1 MLKKLLGLDS
11 SQEVDKIELAFRGGL
26 LFGLILV
33 VAAIAFAVFLY
44 RREQLVPRNRRIA
57 MTILQ
62 AAALLTLIVVVMQ
75 PFAKIRM
82 TKESKRSMIV
92 MLDTSRSMAIEDPR
106 TSAED
111 VEEAAKA
118 LGKIPLDRKLGGD
131 DAQVVKQDLG
141 SARRIDLARAALN
154 HDEMNL
160 LDQLEDRYDLRFFT
174 FDSQL
179 RSEDPRAATPESSD
193 GGDATAAPL
202 PVAEGESSQIGNA
215 IEDAV
220 DRFSGQPLAGAMVIS
235 DFAWVEGK
243 DPVNVARRLKERRV
257 PLYTVP
263 VGLPAPPDI
272 HVRGVIAPEVVF
284 KGDRVPLRVKIE
296 SRGFAGKP
304 VQLYFRVNDD
314 EKETKQITLKNG
326 VQFEEFMFIPES
338 ESGTLDLNFDIKLQ
352 EGEITEVNNATSHQ
366 VRILDEKIKVL
377 YIEGMPRW
385 EYRYL
390 RWVLLRDPRLQVQFL
405 MTQGD
410 PALAASSP
418 LHIGRFPED
427 PKEALKYDLIILGD
441 VPSSFFNTGQT
452 QLIERL
458 IRERG
463 GSLLML
469 AGPMAAPSTYRDNP
483 IGDLLPINI
492 GPGGYLNLGINVSP
506 EVTEDGH
513 KSLATSLSLA
523 PDVSARIWSHVKP
536 MYSLPQLAGSKS
548 GATVLLRLPK
558 ANEADVDYPLV
569 AWHRYGTGKSLFVA
583 TEDLW
588 RMRLEVGDRYHARF
602 WGQTIQFLTLSRLLG
617 ANKQISIETDRNS
630 YSAGDQI
637 RVFANVLTESF
648 EPVDGPSYEVVLEEK
663 DNPDSATTIE
673 MTQVESTPGL
683 YSGSYL
689 AGKDGKYEFR
699 AQPQDAEISNTAEFS
714 IKTVDIEDRE
724 TSMQADVARQ
734 AAEISGGRQLSLAG
748 LGEFATNLP
757 PEEALNNTVKIER
770 ELWDTPLWFLLVVA
784 FAGAEWYL
792 RRKDNLV

>member
-11 SQEVDKIELAFRGGL
+11 SQEIDQWELAFRGGPILGL
-26 LFGLILV
+26 LLIL
-33 VAAIAFAVFLY
+33 AAIAFAIFLY
-44 RREQLVPRNRRIA
+44 RREELVTRNRRIT
-57 MTILQ
+57 MIVLQ
-62 AAALLTLIVVVMQ
+62 AAALLLLILVLMQ
-75 PFAKIRM
+75 PYAKIR
-82 TKESKRSMIV
+82 TSKDSKRSMIV

-106 TSAED
+106 TAAAD
-111 VEEAAKA
+111 VEEAAKTLGQMALDAPA
-118 LGKIPLDRKLGGD
+118 LGSD
-131 DAQVVKQDLG
+131 DARGMKEKLG
-141 SARRIDLARAALN
+141 SARRIDLARAALAN
-154 HDEMNL
+154 EDMKL
-160 LDQLEDRYDLRFFT
+160 LDKLEESYDLRFFT

-179 RSEDPRAATPESSD
+179 RSEDPRATVDLPAED
-193 GGDATAAPL
+193 DAQPAPL
-202 PVAEGESSQIGNA
+202 PVAEGISSQIGNA

-263 VGLPAPPDI
+263 VGLPSPPDI

-296 SRGFAGKP
+296 SRGFAGKA
-304 VQLYFRVNDD
+304 VQLYFRVNGE
-314 EKETKQITLKNG
+314 EKESKQVTLKNA
-326 VQFEEFMFIPES
+326 VQFEEFMFIPEA
-338 ESGTLDLNFDIKLQ
+338 ESGTLELNFEIKLQ

-377 YIEGMPRW
+377 YVEGMPRW
-385 EYRYL
+385 EFRYL

-427 PKEALKYDLIILGD
+427 PKVALQYDLIILGD
-441 VPSSFFNTGQT
+441 VSSSYFNTAQT
-452 QLIERL
+452 QLIEKL
-458 IRERG
+458 VRERG

-469 AGPMAAPSTYRDNP
+469 AGPMAAPSTYRDTP

-492 GPGGYLNLGINVSP
+492 GTGGTFSPGVNVSP
-506 EVTEDGH
+506 EVTEDGQ
-513 KSLATSLSLA
+513 KSLATSLSLS
-523 PDVSARIWSHVKP
+523 PDVSARIWRSVNY
-536 MYSLPQLAGSKS
+536 MELPNLAGAKS

-558 ANEADVDYPLV
+558 ANDAEADYPLV

-588 RMRLEVGDRYHARF
+588 RMRLEVGDRFHARF

-617 ANKQISIETDRNS
+617 ANKQISIETDSNS

-648 EPVDGPSYEVVLEEK
+648 EPVEGDSYEVVLEEK

-673 MTQVESTPGL
+673 MTAVESTPGL
-683 YSGSYL
+683 YAGSYL
-689 AGKDGKYEFR
+689 ASKDGNYEIKT
-699 AQPQDAEISNTAEFS
+699 QPQDADRSNAAEFS
-714 IKTVDIEDRE
+714 VQTVDLEDRE
-724 TSMQADVARQ
+724 TAMQPDVARQ
-734 AAEISGGRQLSLAG
+734 AAEISGGRQLSLAS
-748 LGEFATNLP
+748 LGEFPSTL
-757 PEEALNNTVKIER
+757 PEEKLIANTVKIER
-770 ELWDTPLWFLLVVA
+770 ELWDTPLWFILIAAL
-784 FAGAEWYL
+784 AGAEWFL

>member
-26 LFGLILV
+26 PFGLILV

-57 MTILQ
+57 MMILQ

-179 RSEDPRAATPESSD
+179 RSEDPRAATPESP
-193 GGDATAAPL
+193 GGSATATPL

-314 EKETKQITLKNG
+314 EKETKQITLKDG

-441 VPSSFFNTGQT
+441 VPASFFNAGQT

-458 IRERG
+458 VRERG

-469 AGPMAAPSTYRDNP
+469 AGPMAAPSTYR
-483 IGDLLPINI
+483 
-492 GPGGYLNLGINVSP
+492 
-506 EVTEDGH
+506 
-513 KSLATSLSLA
+513 
-523 PDVSARIWSHVKP
+523 
-536 MYSLPQLAGSKS
+536 
-548 GATVLLRLPK
+548 
-558 ANEADVDYPLV
+558 
-569 AWHRYGTGKSLFVA
+569 
-583 TEDLW
+583 
-588 RMRLEVGDRYHARF
+588 ARF
-602 WGQTIQFLTLSRLLG
+602 RGQAIPCLTLSRLLG
-617 ANKQISIETDRNS
+617 GDLLGMVEADLNS
-630 YSAGDQI
+630 
-637 RVFANVLTESF
+637 
-648 EPVDGPSYEVVLEEK
+648 
-663 DNPDSATTIE
+663 
-673 MTQVESTPGL
+673 
-683 YSGSYL
+683 
-689 AGKDGKYEFR
+689 
-699 AQPQDAEISNTAEFS
+699 
-714 IKTVDIEDRE
+714 
-724 TSMQADVARQ
+724 
-734 AAEISGGRQLSLAG
+734 
-748 LGEFATNLP
+748 
-757 PEEALNNTVKIER
+757 
-770 ELWDTPLWFLLVVA
+770 
-784 FAGAEWYL
+784 
-792 RRKDNLV
+792 

>member
-1 MLKKLLGLDS
+1 MLKKLLGLDP
-11 SQEVDKIELAFRGGL
+11 SQEVDQVELAFRGGL
-26 LFGLILV
+26 LLGLILV
-33 VAAIAFAVFLY
+33 AAAIGFAFFLY

-57 MTILQ
+57 MMILQ

-82 TKESKRSMIV
+82 TKESKRSLIV

-111 VEEAAKA
+111 VEEAAKV
-118 LGKIPLDRKLGGD
+118 LGEISLDRSLGTD
-131 DAQVVKQDLG
+131 DAQDVKQKLG
-141 SARRIDLARAALN
+141 STRRIDLARAALALK
-154 HDEMNL
+154 HDDL
-160 LDQLEDRYDLRFFT
+160 TPLDQLEDRYDLRFFT

-179 RSEDPRAATPESSD
+179 RSEDPRATQEAPDDDTTATP
-193 GGDATAAPL
+193 L
-202 PVAEGESSQIGNA
+202 HLAEGESSQIGNA

-272 HVRGVIAPEVVF
+272 HVRSVIAPEVVF

-304 VQLYFRVNDD
+304 VQLYFRVNDE
-314 EKETKQITLKNG
+314 EKESKQITLKEG
-326 VQFEEFMFIPES
+326 IQFEEFMFIPEA
-338 ESGTLDLNFDIKLQ
+338 ESGTLDLDFDIKLQ
-352 EGEITEVNNATSHQ
+352 EGEITEVNNAASHQ

-441 VPSSFFNTGQT
+441 VPASFFNAAQT
-452 QLIERL
+452 QLIEKL
-458 IRERG
+458 VRERG

-469 AGPMAAPSTYRDNP
+469 AGPMAAPSTYRDTP
-483 IGDLLPINI
+483 IGDLLPVNI

-523 PDVSARIWSHVKP
+523 PDVSSRIWSHVRP
-536 MYSLPQLAGSKS
+536 LYGLPQLAGAKS
-548 GATVLLRLPK
+548 GATILLRLPK
-558 ANEADVDYPLV
+558 ANDADPDYPLV

-648 EPVDGPSYEVVLEEK
+648 EPVEGESYEVVLEEK
-663 DNPDSATTIE
+663 DNPDSATAIE
-673 MTQVESTPGL
+673 MTAVESTPGL

-689 AGKDGKYEFR
+689 AGKDGKYEIR
-699 AQPQDAEISNTAEFS
+699 TQPQDAEISNTTEFS
-714 IKTVDIEDRE
+714 VKTIDIEDRE
-724 TSMQADVARQ
+724 TSMQPDIARQ

-748 LGEFATNLP
+748 LGEFAANLP
-757 PEEALNNTVKIER
+757 PEETLNNTVRIER

>member
-11 SQEVDKIELAFRGGL
+11 SQEIDQWELAFRGGPL
-26 LFGLILV
+26 LGLLLIL
-33 VAAIAFAVFLY
+33 AAVAFAIFLY
-44 RREQLVPRNRRIA
+44 RREQLVTRNRRIT
-57 MTILQ
+57 MMVLQ
-62 AAALLTLIVVVMQ
+62 ASTLLLLILVLMK
-75 PFAKIRM
+75 PYAKIK
-82 TKESKRSMIV
+82 TSKESKRSMIV

-106 TSAED
+106 TSAGD

-118 LGKIPLDRKLGGD
+118 LGKMALDAPSLGSD
-131 DAQVVKQDLG
+131 DARGMKEQLG
-141 SARRIDLARAALN
+141 PSRRIDLARAALAN
-154 HDEMNL
+154 EDMKL
-160 LDQLEDRYDLRFFT
+160 LDQLEESYDLRFFT
-174 FDSQL
+174 FDSRL
-179 RSEDPRAATPESSD
+179 RSEDPRSKVDLPASD
-193 GGDATAAPL
+193 NAQPAPR
-202 PVAEGESSQIGNA
+202 PVAEGTSSQIGNA

-272 HVRGVIAPEVVF
+272 NVRGVIAPEVVF

-296 SRGFAGKP
+296 SRGFAGKA
-304 VQLYFRVNDD
+304 VQLYFRVNED
-314 EKETKQITLKNG
+314 EKESKQVTLRNG
-326 VQFEEFMFIPES
+326 VQFEEFMFIPEA
-338 ESGTLDLNFDIKLQ
+338 EAGTLELSFEIKLQ
-352 EGEITEVNNATSHQ
+352 EGEITEVNNATSHP

-377 YIEGMPRW
+377 YVEGMPRW
-385 EYRYL
+385 EFRYL

-427 PKEALKYDLIILGD
+427 PKVALQYDLIILGD
-441 VPSSFFNTGQT
+441 VSSSYFNAAQT
-452 QLIERL
+452 ELIEKL
-458 IRERG
+458 VRERG

-492 GPGGYLNLGINVSP
+492 GTGGTFYPGSNVSP
-506 EVTEDGH
+506 EVTADGQ

-523 PDVSARIWSHVKP
+523 PDVSSRIWRNVNY
-536 MYSLPQLAGSKS
+536 MSLPNITGAKS

-558 ANEADVDYPLV
+558 DNDADPDYPLV

-588 RMRLEVGDRYHARF
+588 RMRLEVGDRFHARF

-617 ANKQISIETDRNS
+617 ANKQISIETDSNS
-630 YSAGDQI
+630 YSSGDQI

-648 EPVDGPSYEVVLEEK
+648 EPVTGESYEVVLGEK
-663 DNPDSATTIE
+663 DNPDSSTTIE
-673 MTQVESTPGL
+673 MTAVESTPGL
-683 YSGSYL
+683 YAGSYL
-689 AGKDGKYEFR
+689 ASKDGNYEVKT
-699 AQPQDAEISNTAEFS
+699 QSQDADISNTAEFS
-714 IKTVDIEDRE
+714 VQTVDPEDRE
-724 TSMQADVARQ
+724 TAMQPDVARQ
-734 AAEISGGRQLSLAG
+734 AAEMSGGRQLNLAS
-748 LGEFATNLP
+748 LGEFPGTL
-757 PEEALNNTVKIER
+757 PEEKLIANTVKIER
-770 ELWDTPLWFLLVVA
+770 DLWDTPLWFILIAAL
-784 FAGAEWYL
+784 AGAEWFL

>member
-11 SQEVDKIELAFRGGL
+11 SQEIDQWELAFRGGPILGL
-26 LFGLILV
+26 LLIL
-33 VAAIAFAVFLY
+33 AAIAFAIFLY
-44 RREQLVPRNRRIA
+44 RREELVSQNRRIT
-57 MTILQ
+57 MIVLQ
-62 AAALLTLIVVVMQ
+62 AAALLLLILVLMQ
-75 PFAKIRM
+75 PYAKIR
-82 TKESKRSMIV
+82 TSKDSKRSMIV

-106 TSAED
+106 TAAAD
-111 VEEAAKA
+111 VEEAAKT
-118 LGKIPLDRKLGGD
+118 LGQMTLDAPSLGSD
-131 DAQVVKQDLG
+131 DARGMKEQLG
-141 SARRIDLARAALN
+141 STRRIDLARAALAN
-154 HDEMNL
+154 EDMKL
-160 LDQLEDRYDLRFFT
+160 LDQLEESYDLRFFT

-179 RSEDPRAATPESSD
+179 RSEDPRATVDLAGD
-193 GGDATAAPL
+193 GDAQPAPL
-202 PVAEGESSQIGNA
+202 PVAEGISSQIGNA

-263 VGLPAPPDI
+263 VGLASPPDI
-272 HVRGVIAPEVVF
+272 HVRSVIAPEVVF

-296 SRGFAGKP
+296 SRGFAGKA
-304 VQLYFRVNDD
+304 VQLYFRVNGE
-314 EKETKQITLKNG
+314 EKESKQVTLKNT
-326 VQFEEFMFIPES
+326 VQFEEFMFIPEA
-338 ESGTLDLNFDIKLQ
+338 ESGTLELNFEIKLQ

-377 YIEGMPRW
+377 YVEGMPRW
-385 EYRYL
+385 EFRYL

-427 PKEALKYDLIILGD
+427 PKVALQYDLIILGD
-441 VPSSFFNTGQT
+441 VSSSYFNLAQT
-452 QLIERL
+452 QLIEKL
-458 IRERG
+458 VRERG

-469 AGPMAAPSTYRDNP
+469 AGPMAAPSTYRDTP

-492 GPGGYLNLGINVSP
+492 GTGGTFSPGGNVSP
-506 EVTEDGH
+506 EVTEDGQ

-523 PDVSARIWSHVKP
+523 PDVSARIWRNVNY
-536 MYSLPQLAGSKS
+536 MSLPNLAGAKA

-558 ANEADVDYPLV
+558 ANDAEADYPLV

-588 RMRLEVGDRYHARF
+588 RMRLEVGDRFHARF

-617 ANKQISIETDRNS
+617 ANKQISIETDSNS

-648 EPVDGPSYEVVLEEK
+648 EPVEGDSYEVVLEEK

-673 MTQVESTPGL
+673 MTAVESTPGL
-683 YSGSYL
+683 YAGSYL
-689 AGKDGKYEFR
+689 AGKDGNYEIKT
-699 AQPQDAEISNTAEFS
+699 QPQDADKSNAAEFS
-714 IKTVDIEDRE
+714 VQTVDLEDRE
-724 TSMQADVARQ
+724 TAMQPDVARQ
-734 AAEISGGRQLSLAG
+734 AAEISGGRQLSLAS
-748 LGEFATNLP
+748 LGEFPSTL
-757 PEEALNNTVKIER
+757 PEEKLIANTVKIER
-770 ELWDTPLWFLLVVA
+770 ELWDTPLWFILIAAL
-784 FAGAEWYL
+784 AGAEWFL

>member
-11 SQEVDKIELAFRGGL
+11 SQEIDQWELAFRGGPILGL
-26 LFGLILV
+26 LLIL
-33 VAAIAFAVFLY
+33 AAIAFAIFLY
-44 RREQLVPRNRRIA
+44 RREELVSRNRRIT
-57 MTILQ
+57 MIVLQ
-62 AAALLTLIVVVMQ
+62 AAALLLLILVLMQ
-75 PFAKIRM
+75 PYAKIR
-82 TKESKRSMIV
+82 TSKDSKRSMIV

-106 TSAED
+106 TAAAD
-111 VEEAAKA
+111 IEEAAKTLGQMA
-118 LGKIPLDRKLGGD
+118 LDAPSLGSD
-131 DAQVVKQDLG
+131 DARDIKEQLG
-141 SARRIDLARAALN
+141 STRRIDLARAALAN
-154 HDEMNL
+154 EDMKL
-160 LDQLEDRYDLRFFT
+160 LDKLEESYDLRFFT

-179 RSEDPRAATPESSD
+179 RSEDPRATVDLPGD
-193 GGDATAAPL
+193 GDAQPAPL
-202 PVAEGESSQIGNA
+202 PVAEGISSQIGNA

-263 VGLPAPPDI
+263 VGLPSPPDI
-272 HVRGVIAPEVVF
+272 HVRSVIAPEVVF

-296 SRGFAGKP
+296 SRGFAGKA
-304 VQLYFRVNDD
+304 VQLYFRVNGE
-314 EKETKQITLKNG
+314 EKESKQVTLKNA
-326 VQFEEFMFIPES
+326 VQFEEFMFIPEA
-338 ESGTLDLNFDIKLQ
+338 ESGTLELNFEIKLQ

-377 YIEGMPRW
+377 YVEGMPRW
-385 EYRYL
+385 EFRYL

-405 MTQGD
+405 MTEGD

-427 PKEALKYDLIILGD
+427 PKVALQYDLIILGD
-441 VPSSFFNTGQT
+441 VSSSYFNPAQT
-452 QLIERL
+452 QLIEKL
-458 IRERG
+458 VRERG

-469 AGPMAAPSTYRDNP
+469 AGPTEAPATYRDTP

-492 GPGGYLNLGINVSP
+492 GTGGTFSPGVDVSP
-506 EVTEDGH
+506 EVTEDGQ

-523 PDVSARIWSHVKP
+523 PDVSARIWRNVNYMST
-536 MYSLPQLAGSKS
+536 LPNLAGAKS

-558 ANEADVDYPLV
+558 ANDAEADYPLV

-588 RMRLEVGDRYHARF
+588 RMRLEVGDRFHARF

-617 ANKQISIETDRNS
+617 ANKQISIETDSNS

-648 EPVDGPSYEVVLEEK
+648 EPVEGDSYEVVLEEK

-673 MTQVESTPGL
+673 MTAVDSTPGL
-683 YSGSYL
+683 YAGSYL
-689 AGKDGKYEFR
+689 AGKDGNYEVKT
-699 AQPQDAEISNTAEFS
+699 QQQDADRSNAAEFS
-714 IKTVDIEDRE
+714 VQTVDLEDRE
-724 TSMQADVARQ
+724 TAMQPDVARQ
-734 AAEISGGRQLSLAG
+734 AAEISGGRQLSLAS
-748 LGEFATNLP
+748 LGEFPSTL
-757 PEEALNNTVKIER
+757 PEEKLIANTVKIER
-770 ELWDTPLWFLLVVA
+770 ELWDTPLWFILIAAL
-784 FAGAEWYL
+784 AGAEWFL

>member
-11 SQEVDKIELAFRGGL
+11 SQEIDQWELAFRGGPL
-26 LFGLILV
+26 LGILLI
-33 VAAIAFAVFLY
+33 VAAIAFAIFLY
-44 RREQLVPRNRRIA
+44 RREQMVDTKRRITMMVLQTA
-57 MTILQ
+57 VLLLLILV
-62 AAALLTLIVVVMQ
+62 LMQ
-75 PFAKIRM
+75 PYAKIR
-82 TKESKRSMIV
+82 TSKESKRSMIV

-106 TSAED
+106 TAATD

-118 LGKIPLDRKLGGD
+118 LGEMKPNAPALGSD
-131 DAQVVKQDLG
+131 DARGMKEQLG
-141 SARRIDLARAALN
+141 STRRIDLARAALAN
-154 HDEMNL
+154 EDMNL
-160 LDQLEDRYDLRFFT
+160 LDKLEESYDLRFFT

-179 RSEDPRAATPESSD
+179 RSEDPRATIIPPAEDDSQP
-193 GGDATAAPL
+193 AAL
-202 PVAEGESSQIGNA
+202 PVAEGISSQIGNA

-272 HVRGVIAPEVVF
+272 NVRSVIAPEVVF

-296 SRGFAGKP
+296 SRGFAGKA
-304 VQLYFRVNDD
+304 VQLSFRVNED
-314 EKETKQITLKNG
+314 EKESKQVTLKNG
-326 VQFEEFMFIPES
+326 VQFEEFMFIPEA
-338 ESGTLDLNFDIKLQ
+338 ESGTLELSFEIKLQ
-352 EGEITEVNNATSHQ
+352 EGEITEVNNATSHR

-377 YIEGMPRW
+377 YVEGMPRW
-385 EYRYL
+385 EFRYL

-427 PKEALKYDLIILGD
+427 PKVALQYDLIILGD
-441 VPSSFFNTGQT
+441 VSSSYFNTAQT
-452 QLIERL
+452 QLIEKL
-458 IRERG
+458 VRERG

-469 AGPMAAPSTYRDNP
+469 AGPMAAPSTYRDNA

-492 GPGGYLNLGINVSP
+492 GTGGTFYPGNNVSP
-506 EVTEDGH
+506 EVTADGQ
-513 KSLATSLSLA
+513 KSLATSLSLS
-523 PDVSARIWSHVKP
+523 PDVSARIWRNVNY
-536 MYSLPQLAGSKS
+536 MSLPNIAGAKS

-558 ANEADVDYPLV
+558 ANDAEADYPLV

-588 RMRLEVGDRYHARF
+588 RMRLEVGDRFHARF

-617 ANKQISIETDRNS
+617 ANKQISIETDSNS
-630 YSAGDQI
+630 YSSGDQI
-637 RVFANVLTESF
+637 RIFANRLTESF
-648 EPVDGPSYEVVLEEK
+648 EPVDGESYEVVLEEK
-663 DNPDSATTIE
+663 DNPDSSTIIE
-673 MTQVESTPGL
+673 MTAVEDTPGL
-683 YSGSYL
+683 YEGSYL
-689 AGKDGKYEFR
+689 ASKDGNYEIK
-699 AQPQDAEISNTAEFS
+699 AQPQDADKSNIAEFS
-714 IKTVDIEDRE
+714 VRTVDLEDQE
-724 TSMQADVARQ
+724 TAMQPEVARQ

-748 LGEFATNLP
+748 LGDFPGTL
-757 PEEALNNTVKIER
+757 PEETLIANTVKIER
-770 ELWDTPLWFLLVVA
+770 ELWDTPLWFILIAVL
-784 FAGAEWYL
+784 AGAEWFL

>member
-1 MLKKLLGLDS
+1 MFKKLLGLDS
-11 SQEVDKIELAFRGGL
+11 SQEIDQWELAFRGGPFLGIL
-26 LFGLILV
+26 LI
-33 VAAIAFAVFLY
+33 VAAIAFAIFLY
-44 RREQLVPRNRRIA
+44 RREQLVTRNRRITMIA
-57 MTILQ
+57 LQ
-62 AAALLTLIVVVMQ
+62 AAVLLLLILVLMQ
-75 PFAKIRM
+75 PYAKIR
-82 TKESKRSMIV
+82 TSNESKRSMIV

-106 TSAED
+106 TAASD

-118 LGKIPLDRKLGGD
+118 LGKMALNAPALGSD
-131 DAQVVKQDLG
+131 DARGMKEELG
-141 SARRIDLARAALN
+141 STRRIDLARAALAN
-154 HDEMNL
+154 EDMKL
-160 LDQLEDRYDLRFFT
+160 LDQLEESYDLRFFT

-179 RSEDPRAATPESSD
+179 RSEDARTPATQPADDDSQP
-193 GGDATAAPL
+193 APL
-202 PVAEGESSQIGNA
+202 PVAEGISSQIGNA

-272 HVRGVIAPEVVF
+272 NIRGAIAPEVVF

-296 SRGFAGKP
+296 SRGFAGKA
-304 VQLYFRVNDD
+304 VQLYFRVNED
-314 EKETKQITLKNG
+314 EKESKQVTLKNG
-326 VQFEEFMFIPES
+326 VQFEEFMFIPEA
-338 ESGTLDLNFDIKLQ
+338 ESGTLELSFEIKLQ
-352 EGEITEVNNATSHQ
+352 EGEITEVNNATTHR

-377 YIEGMPRW
+377 YVEGMPRW
-385 EYRYL
+385 EFRYL

-427 PKEALKYDLIILGD
+427 PKVALQYDLIILGD
-441 VPSSFFNTGQT
+441 VSSSYFNAAQT
-452 QLIERL
+452 QLIEKL
-458 IRERG
+458 VRERG

-492 GPGGYLNLGINVSP
+492 GTGGTFYPGNNISP
-506 EVTEDGH
+506 EVTEDGQ
-513 KSLATSLSLA
+513 KSLATSLSLS
-523 PDVSARIWSHVKP
+523 PDVSARIWRNVNY
-536 MYSLPQLAGSKS
+536 MSLPNLAGAKS

-558 ANEADVDYPLV
+558 ANDAEADYPLV

-588 RMRLEVGDRYHARF
+588 RMRLEVGDRFHARF

-617 ANKQISIETDRNS
+617 ANKQISIETDSNS

-648 EPVDGPSYEVVLEEK
+648 EPVEGDSYEVVLEKKE
-663 DNPDSATTIE
+663 NPDSATTIE
-673 MTQVESTPGL
+673 MTAVESTPGL
-683 YSGSYL
+683 YAGSYL
-689 AGKDGKYEFR
+689 AGKDGNYEIKT
-699 AQPQDAEISNTAEFS
+699 QPQDADISNAAEFS
-714 IKTVDIEDRE
+714 VQTVDLEDRE
-724 TSMQADVARQ
+724 TAMQPDVARQ
-734 AAEISGGRQLSLAG
+734 AAEISGGRQLSLAS
-748 LGEFATNLP
+748 LGDFPSTL
-757 PEEALNNTVKIER
+757 PEETLIANTVKIER
-770 ELWDTPLWFLLVVA
+770 DLWDTPLWFILIAAL
-784 FAGAEWYL
+784 AGAEWFL

>member
-304 VQLYFRVNDD
+304 VQLYFRINDD

-377 YIEGMPRW
+377 YMEGMPRW

>member
-11 SQEVDKIELAFRGGL
+11 AQEIDKVELAFRSGWFLG
-26 LFGLILV
+26 IVLV
-33 VAAIAFAVFLY
+33 LAALGFAFFLY
-44 RREQLVPRNRRIA
+44 RKERLVPRNRRIA
-57 MTILQ
+57 MMCLQ
-62 AAALLTLIVVVMQ
+62 AAALLTLIVVIMQ
-75 PFAKIRM
+75 PYAKVR
-82 TKESKRSMIV
+82 TNNEFKRSMIV

-106 TSAED
+106 TAAED

-118 LGKIPLDRKLGGD
+118 LNRIPLDRKLGGD
-131 DAQVVKQDLG
+131 DAQDVKQELG
-141 SARRIDLARAALN
+141 SARRIDLARSALT
-154 HDEMNL
+154 HPEMDL
-160 LDQLEDRYDLRFFT
+160 LGQLEERYDLRFFT

-179 RSEDPRAATPESSD
+179 RSEDPLGVPEPAAVKESND
-193 GGDATAAPL
+193 LPL
-202 PVAEGESSQIGNA
+202 AEGESSRVGTA

-220 DRFSGQPLAGAMVIS
+220 DRFSGQPLAGAVVIS
-235 DFAWVEGK
+235 DFAWAEGK

-304 VQLYFRVNDD
+304 VTLYFNLDGTEREN
-314 EKETKQITLKNG
+314 KQITLRDG
-326 VQFEEFMFIPES
+326 VQFEEFMFIPEA
-338 ESGTLDLNFDIKLQ
+338 ESGTLDLEFSIKLQ
-352 EGEITEVNNATSHQ
+352 EGEITDANNAVSHD

-418 LHIGRFPED
+418 VHIGRFPED
-427 PKEALKYDLIILGD
+427 PKDALKYDLIILGD
-441 VPSSFFNTGQT
+441 VPASYFNTAQT
-452 QLIERL
+452 QLIEKL
-458 IRERG
+458 VRERG

-483 IGDLLPINI
+483 IGDLLPVNI
-492 GPGGYLNLGINVSP
+492 GTGGYLNLATNVSP

-513 KSLATSLSLA
+513 KSLSTSLSLA

-536 MYSLPQLAGSKS
+536 MYGLPQLAGPKS
-548 GATVLLRLPK
+548 GANVLLRLPK
-558 ANEADVDYPLV
+558 ANEADPDYPLV

-588 RMRLEVGDRYHARF
+588 RMRLEVGDRFHARF

-617 ANKQISIETDRNS
+617 ANKQISIETDSNS

-637 RVFANVLTESF
+637 RIFANVLTESF
-648 EPVDGPSYEVVLEEK
+648 EPVTGERYEIELQEK

-673 MTQVESTPGL
+673 LSAVESTPGL

-689 AGKDGKYEFR
+689 AAKDGKYEVR
-699 AQPQDAEISNTAEFS
+699 SEPQDAEVSNTAEFS
-714 IKTVDIEDRE
+714 VKTVDLEDRE
-724 TSMQADVARQ
+724 TSMQPDVARQ

-748 LGEFATNLP
+748 LGDFVANLP
-757 PEEALNNTVKIER
+757 PEKQQTNTVKIER
-770 ELWDTPLWFLLVVA
+770 DLWDTPLWFLLLVI

>member
-1 MLKKLLGLDS
+1 MFKKLLGLDS
-11 SQEVDKIELAFRGGL
+11 TQEIDQWELAFRGGPFLGIL
-26 LFGLILV
+26 LI
-33 VAAIAFAVFLY
+33 VAAIAFAIFLY
-44 RREQLVPRNRRIA
+44 RREQLVSRNRRITMIA
-57 MTILQ
+57 LQ
-62 AAALLTLIVVVMQ
+62 AAVLLLLILVLMQ
-75 PFAKIRM
+75 PYAKIR
-82 TKESKRSMIV
+82 TSNESKRSMIV

-106 TSAED
+106 TAASD

-118 LGKIPLDRKLGGD
+118 LGKMTLDAPALGSD
-131 DAQVVKQDLG
+131 DARGMKEELG
-141 SARRIDLARAALN
+141 STRRIDLARAALAN
-154 HDEMNL
+154 EDMKL
-160 LDQLEDRYDLRFFT
+160 LDQLEESYDLRFFT

-179 RSEDPRAATPESSD
+179 RSEDPRATATQPAD
-193 GGDATAAPL
+193 DAPQPAPL
-202 PVAEGESSQIGNA
+202 PVAEGISSQIGNA

-272 HVRGVIAPEVVF
+272 NVRGVIAPEVVF

-296 SRGFAGKP
+296 SRGFAGKA
-304 VQLYFRVNDD
+304 VQLYFRVNED
-314 EKETKQITLKNG
+314 EKESKQVTLKNG
-326 VQFEEFMFIPES
+326 VQFEEFMFIPEA
-338 ESGTLDLNFDIKLQ
+338 ESGTLELSFEIKLQ
-352 EGEITEVNNATSHQ
+352 EGEITEVNNATTHR

-377 YIEGMPRW
+377 YVEGMPRW
-385 EYRYL
+385 EFRYL

-427 PKEALKYDLIILGD
+427 PKVALQYDLIILGD
-441 VPSSFFNTGQT
+441 VSSSYFNAAQT
-452 QLIERL
+452 QLIEKL
-458 IRERG
+458 VRERG

-469 AGPMAAPSTYRDNP
+469 AGSEEAPSSYRDTP

-492 GPGGYLNLGINVSP
+492 GTGGTFSPGFNVSP
-506 EVTEDGH
+506 EVTEDGQ
-513 KSLATSLSLA
+513 KSLATSLSLS
-523 PDVSARIWSHVKP
+523 PDVSARIWRSVNY
-536 MYSLPQLAGSKS
+536 MELPNLAGAKS

-558 ANEADVDYPLV
+558 ANDAEADYPLV

-588 RMRLEVGDRYHARF
+588 RMRLEVGDRFHARF

-617 ANKQISIETDRNS
+617 ANKQISIETDSNS

-648 EPVDGPSYEVVLEEK
+648 EPVEGDSYEVVLEEK
-663 DNPDSATTIE
+663 ENPDSATTIE
-673 MTQVESTPGL
+673 MTAVESTPGL
-683 YSGSYL
+683 YAGSYL
-689 AGKDGKYEFR
+689 AGKDGNYEIKT
-699 AQPQDAEISNTAEFS
+699 QPQDADISNAAEFS
-714 IKTVDIEDRE
+714 VQTVDLEDRE
-724 TSMQADVARQ
+724 TAMQPDVARQ
-734 AAEISGGRQLSLAG
+734 AAEISGGRQLSLAS
-748 LGEFATNLP
+748 LGDFPSTL
-757 PEEALNNTVKIER
+757 PEETLIANTVKIER
-770 ELWDTPLWFLLVVA
+770 DLWDTPLWFILIAAL
-784 FAGAEWYL
+784 AGAEWFL

>member
-11 SQEVDKIELAFRGGL
+11 SQEVDKIELAFRGGWP
-26 LFGLILV
+26 FGIILV
-33 VAAIAFAVFLY
+33 LAAITLAVFLY
-44 RREQLVPRNRRIA
+44 RRERLIPRNRRIA
-57 MTILQ
+57 MMCLQ
-62 AAALLTLIVVVMQ
+62 AAALLTFIVVIMQ
-75 PFAKIRM
+75 PFAKIR
-82 TKESKRSMIV
+82 TNNEFKRSMIV

-106 TSAED
+106 TAAED

-118 LGKIPLDRKLGGD
+118 LNKIPLDRKLGSD
-131 DAQVVKQDLG
+131 DAQGVKQELG
-141 SARRIDLARAALN
+141 SARRIDLARSALT
-154 HDEMNL
+154 HPDMDL
-160 LDQLEDRYDLRFFT
+160 LGQLEERYDLRFFT

-179 RSEDPRAATPESSD
+179 RSEDPRNTPATSDGEESS
-193 GGDATAAPL
+193 ALPL
-202 PVAEGESSQIGNA
+202 AEGESSRVGTA

-220 DRFSGQPLAGAMVIS
+220 DRFSGQPLAGAMVLS
-235 DFAWVEGK
+235 DFAWAEGK

-304 VQLYFRVNDD
+304 VTLYFNLNDT
-314 EKETKQITLKNG
+314 EKDNKQITLRDG
-326 VQFEEFMFIPES
+326 IQFEEFMFIPEA
-338 ESGTLDLNFDIKLQ
+338 ESGTLELDFSIKLQ
-352 EGEITEVNNATSHQ
+352 EGEITEANNAASHQ

-427 PKEALKYDLIILGD
+427 PKDALKYDLIILGD
-441 VPSSFFNTGQT
+441 VPASYFNTAQT
-452 QLIERL
+452 QLIEKL
-458 IRERG
+458 VRERG

-483 IGDLLPINI
+483 IGDLLPVNI
-492 GPGGYLNLGINVSP
+492 GTGGYLNLGVNVSP

-513 KSLATSLSLA
+513 KSLSTSLSLA

-536 MYSLPQLAGSKS
+536 MYGLPQLAGAKS
-548 GATVLLRLPK
+548 GANVLLRLPK
-558 ANEADVDYPLV
+558 VNEADPDYPLV

-588 RMRLEVGDRYHARF
+588 RMRLEVGDRFHARF

-617 ANKQISIETDRNS
+617 ANKQISIETDSNS

-637 RVFANVLTESF
+637 RIFANVLTESF
-648 EPVDGPSYEVVLEEK
+648 EPVEGESYEVVLQEQE
-663 DNPDSATTIE
+663 NPDSATTIE
-673 MTQVESTPGL
+673 LTAVESTPGL

-689 AGKDGKYEFR
+689 AGQDGKYEVQT
-699 AQPQDAEISNTAEFS
+699 QPQDSELSNTAEFS
-714 IKTVDIEDRE
+714 VKTIDIEDRE
-724 TSMQADVARQ
+724 TSMQPDVARQ

-748 LGEFATNLP
+748 LGDFVANLP
-757 PEEALNNTVKIER
+757 PEKQQTNTVKIER
-770 ELWDTPLWFLLVVA
+770 ELWDTPLWFLLIVA

>member
-1 MLKKLLGLDS
+1 MFKKLLGLDS
-11 SQEVDKIELAFRGGL
+11 SQEIDQWELAFRGGPFLGIL
-26 LFGLILV
+26 LI
-33 VAAIAFAVFLY
+33 VAAIAFAIFLY
-44 RREQLVPRNRRIA
+44 RREQLVTRNRRIT
-57 MTILQ
+57 MIVLQ
-62 AAALLTLIVVVMQ
+62 AAVLLLLILVLMQ
-75 PFAKIRM
+75 PYAKIR
-82 TKESKRSMIV
+82 TSNESKRSMIV

-106 TSAED
+106 TAASD

-118 LGKIPLDRKLGGD
+118 LGKMALDAPALGSD
-131 DAQVVKQDLG
+131 DARGMKEELG
-141 SARRIDLARAALN
+141 SPRRIDLARAALAN
-154 HDEMNL
+154 KDMKL
-160 LDQLEDRYDLRFFT
+160 LDQLEESYDLRFFT

-179 RSEDPRAATPESSD
+179 RSEDAR
-193 GGDATAAPL
+193 ATATQPADDDSQPAPL
-202 PVAEGESSQIGNA
+202 PVAEGISSQIGNA

-243 DPVNVARRLKERRV
+243 DPVNVARRLKERRI

-272 HVRGVIAPEVVF
+272 NVRGVIAPEVVF

-296 SRGFAGKP
+296 SRGFAGKA
-304 VQLYFRVNDD
+304 VQLYFRVNED
-314 EKETKQITLKNG
+314 EKESKQVTLKNG
-326 VQFEEFMFIPES
+326 VQFEEFMFIPEA
-338 ESGTLDLNFDIKLQ
+338 ESGTLELSFEIKLQ
-352 EGEITEVNNATSHQ
+352 EGEITEVNNATAHR

-377 YIEGMPRW
+377 YVEGMPRW
-385 EYRYL
+385 EFRYL

-427 PKEALKYDLIILGD
+427 PKVALQYDLIILGD
-441 VPSSFFNTGQT
+441 VSSSYFNAAQT
-452 QLIERL
+452 QLIEKL
-458 IRERG
+458 VRERG

-492 GPGGYLNLGINVSP
+492 GTGGTFYPGNNVSP
-506 EVTEDGH
+506 EVTEDGQ
-513 KSLATSLSLA
+513 KSLATSLSLS
-523 PDVSARIWSHVKP
+523 PDVSARIWRNVNY
-536 MYSLPQLAGSKS
+536 MSLPNLAGAKS

-558 ANEADVDYPLV
+558 ANDAEADYPLV

-588 RMRLEVGDRYHARF
+588 RMRLEVGDRFHARF

-617 ANKQISIETDRNS
+617 ANKQISIETDSNS

-648 EPVDGPSYEVVLEEK
+648 EPVEGDSYEVVLEEK
-663 DNPDSATTIE
+663 DNPDSSTTIE
-673 MTQVESTPGL
+673 MTAVESTPGL
-683 YSGSYL
+683 YAGSYL
-689 AGKDGKYEFR
+689 AGKDGNYEIKT
-699 AQPQDAEISNTAEFS
+699 QPQDADISNAAEFS
-714 IKTVDIEDRE
+714 VQTVDLEDRE
-724 TSMQADVARQ
+724 TAMQPDVARQ
-734 AAEISGGRQLSLAG
+734 AAEISGGRQLSLAS
-748 LGEFATNLP
+748 LGDFPSTL
-757 PEEALNNTVKIER
+757 PEETLIANTVKIER
-770 ELWDTPLWFLLVVA
+770 DLWDTPLWFILIAAL
-784 FAGAEWYL
+784 AGAEWFL